1 VRKQGRTKIDRFSE
15 LASWTTSTSR
25 HREGRMIRPF
35 HLEDF
40 VARFHENGNAQSFYA
55 CAFTYKGQKLQ
66 AVMFGNREFMTHDYC
81 AILSNDVNQPWR
93 GDEFEPALR
102 VLIDKLSDEAFS
114 GDATGS
120 HQ

>member
-1 VRKQGRTKIDRFSE
+1 
-15 LASWTTSTSR
+15 
-25 HREGRMIRPF
+25 MIRPF

-81 AILSNDVNQPWR
+81 AILSTTSTNRGAATNSSQPY
-93 GDEFEPALR
+93 A
-102 VLIDKLSDEAFS
+102 S
-114 GDATGS
+114 
-120 HQ
+120 

>member
-1 VRKQGRTKIDRFSE
+1 
-15 LASWTTSTSR
+15 
-25 HREGRMIRPF
+25 MIRPF

-55 CAFTYKGQKLQ
+55 CAFTYKGQRLQ

-81 AILSNDVNQPWR
+81 AVLSNDVNQQWR
-93 GDEFEPALR
+93 GNEFEPAIR
-102 VLIDKLSDEAFS
+102 VLIDKLGDEAFS

-120 HQ
+120 DQ

>member
-1 VRKQGRTKIDRFSE
+1 
-15 LASWTTSTSR
+15 
-25 HREGRMIRPF
+25 MIRPF

-55 CAFTYKGQKLQ
+55 CAFTYKGEKLQ

>member
-1 VRKQGRTKIDRFSE
+1 
-15 LASWTTSTSR
+15 
-25 HREGRMIRPF
+25 MIRPF

-81 AILSNDVNQPWR
+81 AVLSNDVNQSWR
-93 GDEFEPALR
+93 GDDFEPAIR
-102 VLIDKLSDEAFS
+102 VLIDKLGDEAFS
-114 GDATGS
+114 GDTTGRDQS
-120 HQ
+120 EF